1 MIQLFLPVFIAAESI
16 STSSPAQPA
25 SSVTTKDYG
34 VGLTLGTPTG
44 LTGKLYLDSR
54 SRVLSRGGYA
64 AQVSFG
70 GHLGTL
76 GDMVTSADVVYQ
88 TKPLNETEDGYRLP
102 AYYGVGVSG
111 GVNYSEGMIRGGL
124 RAIAGL
130 VVAIDDLPFELAIE
144 SGAAL
149 LWVVQVP
156 VV

>member
-1 MIQLFLPVFIAAESI
+1 MIQLFLPVFIAAEHFNI
-16 STSSPAQPA
+16 ISSPTA

-88 TKPLNETEDGYRLP
+88 TNP
-102 AYYGVGVSG
+102 
-111 GVNYSEGMIRGGL
+111 
-124 RAIAGL
+124 
-130 VVAIDDLPFELAIE
+130 
-144 SGAAL
+144 
-149 LWVVQVP
+149 
-156 VV
+156 